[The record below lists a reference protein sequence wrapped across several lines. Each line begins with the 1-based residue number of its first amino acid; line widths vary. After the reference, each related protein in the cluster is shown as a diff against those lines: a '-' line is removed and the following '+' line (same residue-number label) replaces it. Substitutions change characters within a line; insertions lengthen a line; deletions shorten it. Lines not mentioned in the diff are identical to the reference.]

1 MTIYVWGAIAVVILT
16 LAALIRRYDTKLV
29 LLIAGLAMCCL
40 SMNPMAAFQQFDKS
54 MTNSALIISIC
65 SSMGFAACV
74 TMTKCD
80 LHLVSLLTKP
90 LNKLGIMLL
99 PCCIGSLA
107 GLCAAI
113 GPTLVGL
120 MIRAGF
126 RPAMA
131 AAVIISSTLPN
142 YWSPG
147 STDNIYVAKLA
158 EIPVMD
164 MVTYVAPTTLILS
177 ALSIVF
183 VMIVCVLYGD
193 YRKGGFGSE
202 GVHPG
207 EDIQKKLPDLPAKP
221 NLLMAA
227 APLLPVVML
236 FIISLCFPAVKMSV
250 ATAMLMGLIYV
261 MIVTRLN
268 PQQLCSKFF
277 EGMGSGY
284 GSILGLIIA
293 AGVFA
298 AGLKSCGL
306 ISLFIDYLKN
316 SSDIAKL
323 GASFGPY
330 LLGIITGSGNAAAF
344 AFNESVTP
352 HALEFGMKIQD
363 LGFIACVSATLGRV
377 SSPLAAGVILI
388 AGIAGASPLDVVKRS
403 IPVML
408 CTIGVLY
415 FLT

>member
-90 LNKLGIMLL
+90 LNKLGILLL
-99 PCCIGSLA
+99 PCCMIVTGIASVAIGSLA

-158 EIPVMD
+158 NIPVMD

-177 ALSIVF
+177 APPS
-183 VMIVCVLYGD
+183 
-193 YRKGGFGSE
+193 
-202 GVHPG
+202 
-207 EDIQKKLPDLPAKP
+207 
-221 NLLMAA
+221 
-227 APLLPVVML
+227 APTC
-236 FIISLCFPAVKMSV
+236 SASSRAR
-250 ATAMLMGLIYV
+250 ATPPRSPS
-261 MIVTRLN
+261 TN
-268 PQQLCSKFF
+268 PSRRTP
-277 EGMGSGY
+277 
-284 GSILGLIIA
+284 
-293 AGVFA
+293 
-298 AGLKSCGL
+298 
-306 ISLFIDYLKN
+306 
-316 SSDIAKL
+316 SS
-323 GASFGPY
+323 
-330 LLGIITGSGNAAAF
+330 
-344 AFNESVTP
+344 
-352 HALEFGMKIQD
+352 
-363 LGFIACVSATLGRV
+363 SA
-377 SSPLAAGVILI
+377 
-388 AGIAGASPLDVVKRS
+388 
-403 IPVML
+403 
-408 CTIGVLY
+408 
-415 FLT
+415 

>member
-90 LNKLGIMLL
+90 LNKLGILLL
-99 PCCIGSLA
+99 PCCMIVTGIASVAIGSLA

-158 EIPVMD
+158 NIPVMD

-183 VMIVCVLYGD
+183 VMIVCLLFKD
-193 YRKGGFGSE
+193 YRKEGFGST

-207 EDIQKKLPDLPAKP
+207 EDIQKKLPDLPEKP
-221 NLLMAA
+221 NLLMAF
-227 APLLPVVML
+227 APLLPVVLL
-236 FIISLCFPAVKMSV
+236 FVISLCFPGVKMSV

-277 EGMGSGY
+277 DGMGSGY

-298 AGLKSCGL
+298 RRRRHPDRRHRGRLSARRRQALHPRHALHDRRALLPRLTNALSPSGAPPCARDLKSEKPRAVL
-306 ISLFIDYLKN
+306 LMWSPI
-316 SSDIAKL
+316 L
-323 GASFGPY
+323 G
-330 LLGIITGSGNAAAF
+330 
-344 AFNESVTP
+344 
-352 HALEFGMKIQD
+352 Q
-363 LGFIACVSATLGRV
+363 R
-377 SSPLAAGVILI
+377 
-388 AGIAGASPLDVVKRS
+388 
-403 IPVML
+403 
-408 CTIGVLY
+408 IGDHLY
-415 FLT
+415 GT